1 MFIAIEGVAG
11 AGKTTQ
17 VDLLSK
23 RLQKNN
29 KSVFIST
36 IYERERK
43 QILEDFI
50 KKIDIKNN
58 DLAITYLFQVMHS
71 LQYQEVKR
79 ELKINDYVI
88 ADRWRTTFLSYH
100 TLFGEL
106 SKYTDIV
113 FKLDELTFKNLNAD
127 INILLDVSPEIAF
140 ERYRKREKNKQN
152 SIGLK
157 NIDFFSKTIDFYK
170 KYASKN
176 NWIILNGDD
185 HPQTIHNNI
194 VQVLK

>member
-23 RLQKNN
+23 KLKQNN

-50 KKIDIKNN
+50 KKIDIENN
-58 DLAITYLFQVMHS
+58 DMAITYLFQVMHS

-79 ELKINDYVI
+79 ELKTNDYVI

-106 SKYTDIV
+106 SKDINIV
-113 FKLDELTFKNLNAD
+113 YKLDELTFRNLNAD
-127 INILLDVSPEIAF
+127 INILLDVSPEIACK
-140 ERYRKREKNKQN
+140 RYQKRERNKNT

-157 NIDFFSKTIDFYK
+157 SLGFFRKTVDFYR
-170 KYASKN
+170 KYAQEN

-185 HPQTIHNNI
+185 APEIIHNNI
-194 VQVLK
+194 LEVI